1 MSEQSNQTMANLPG
15 RRVRSAAAIYGLSI
29 TGLVAAVLLRYLLDP
44 WMGNT
49 LPLVTLFGAVAA
61 AVWLGGYWPAVAVGI
76 LGYVACSYLFIEPRG
91 QLGLDNSATVIG
103 LLAYLFTC
111 ALIIW
116 FGEAMRFAQMRAG
129 KQGELLRVTLRSI
142 GDAVITTDVDGRITY
157 MNAVA
162 ESLTGWTQPDA
173 LGQSLDVVFQ
183 IVNEETRQ
191 PVENPASKALREGV
205 VVGLANHTLL
215 VKKGGG
221 ESPIDDSAAP
231 ISDEYGNVSGCV
243 LIFRDVTGE
252 RRIEQDKASQLL
264 TARLLASI
272 IESSDDAIVSKSLG
286 GIIQSWNAAAE
297 RLFGYTAEQA
307 VGRHI
312 SLVIPSERIAEEDH
326 IVASLKA
333 GKRIE
338 HFETERLRSDGSRIL
353 VSLTISPI
361 KDDGGNVI
369 GASKIVRDVTR
380 QRQSEQ
386 RERQLLEE
394 AAAANAKFHA
404 LFEQGALFAA
414 IMDVNGTTV
423 EANRLSWEACG
434 YSREQIIGKPFWQG
448 PWWSPSTSLQEQ
460 IEAAAAQAAAG
471 QTFRAEMPY
480 FKADGRECVVAVTI
494 QPIKD
499 ERGHVHFLA
508 LSGVDITDRVRAE
521 AEREKFVTLIE
532 SSTDFIGICDLQG
545 VPSFVNRA
553 GLEMVGLDTIE
564 DARHTPVA
572 SFFFPEDQPRVMQ
585 EFFPS
590 VLEKGHGE
598 IEVRF
603 RHFKTGEARWMAY
616 KVLTLPDAA
625 GRPVAF
631 ATVSQDVTERKRL
644 EENLRKL
651 AADLSEADRRKNE
664 FLAMLAHELRNPLA
678 PISNAVRALRVGGH
692 DEAALRSAPEML
704 ERQVGHMARLVD
716 DLLDM
721 SRITRGRIELRK
733 ERVELA
739 PIVDQAVDA
748 VRALYKTMNHQLTVT
763 LPLTPV
769 HLNADPTRLAQVV
782 GNLLNNACK
791 FTDKG
796 GHVWL
801 TVEREG
807 EQVVV
812 RVRDNGIGIAAE
824 HLPSLFEMFA
834 QVDTSLERSRGGLG
848 IGLTL
853 VKTLVEMH
861 GGTVHAHSDG
871 PGRGSEFAVRLPI
884 LAATSRSISEPAV
897 SEPSQ
902 AAGRRILVVDDS
914 EDGAETLAMLLQFGG
929 HETHKA
935 HDGAEAIDLAERLR
949 PDAVLLDI
957 GLPGMNGYEVCRR
970 IRKEPWGK
978 EMVLVALT
986 GWGQEEDRLRSKE
999 AGFDAHMVK
1008 PVDFRVLLR
1017 LLASLPAATEAQPGS
1032 AKS

>member
-1 MSEQSNQTMANLPG
+1 MSEHANQTIAKRPG
-15 RRVRSAAAIYGLSI
+15 VRSASARWALAIAA
-29 TGLVAAVLLRYLLDP
+29 LVAAVLLRYVLDP
-44 WMGNT
+44 WMGDT

-61 AVWLGGYWPAVAVGI
+61 AVWLGGVWPAVAVGI
-76 LGYVACSYLFIEPRG
+76 LGYVACTYLFIEPRG
-91 QLGLDNSATVIG
+91 QLGLDDSGNVIG

-111 ALIIW
+111 SLIIG
-116 FGEAMRFAQMRAG
+116 FGEAMRFAQMRASEHR
-129 KQGELLRVTLRSI
+129 ELLRVTLRSI

-191 PVENPASKALREGV
+191 PVENPATKALREGV

-243 LIFRDVTGE
+243 LIFRDVTLE
-252 RRIEQDKASQLL
+252 RRMERDKTSQLL

-272 IESSDDAIVSKSLG
+272 IESSDDAIISKSLD

-297 RLFGYTAEQA
+297 RLFGYAAEQA

-312 SLVIPSERIAEEDH
+312 SLVIPSERIAEEDL

-333 GKRIE
+333 GQRIK
-338 HFETERLRSDGSRIL
+338 HFETERLRADGRRML

-361 KDDGGNVI
+361 KDDAGNVI
-369 GASKIVRDVTR
+369 GASKIVRDVTL
-380 QRQSEQ
+380 QRQGEL

-394 AAAANAKFHA
+394 AAAANAKFQA

-434 YSREQIIGKPFWQG
+434 YTREQIIGKAFWEG
-448 PWWSPSTSLQEQ
+448 PWWTPSTSLQEQ
-460 IEAAAAQAAAG
+460 IKAASAQAAAG

-480 FKADGRECVVAVTI
+480 FKADGHESAVAVTI
-494 QPIKD
+494 QPIED
-499 ERGHVHFLA
+499 DRGHVHFLA
-508 LSGVDITDRVRAE
+508 LTGVDITDRVRAE
-521 AEREKFVTLIE
+521 ADREKFVTLIE
-532 SSTDFIGICDLQG
+532 NSIDFIGICDLQG
-545 VPSFVNRA
+545 VPFFVNRA

-564 DARHTPVA
+564 EARHTPVA
-572 SFFFPEDQPRVMQ
+572 SFFFPEDQPAVMQ

-644 EENLRKL
+644 EENLRGL

-678 PISNAVRALRVGGH
+678 PISNAVRALRLGGH
-692 DEAALRSAPEML
+692 DREALRSAPEML

-721 SRITRGRIELRK
+721 SRITKGKIELRK
-733 ERVELA
+733 ERLEFA
-739 PIVDQAVDA
+739 PIVDQAVEA
-748 VRALYKTMNHQLTVT
+748 VRSLFKTMNHELTVT
-763 LPLTPV
+763 LPPTPV
-769 HLNADPTRLAQVV
+769 HLNADHTRLAQVV

-801 TVEREG
+801 TVEQEG

-884 LAATSRSISEPAV
+884 LAETPRPISEPTV
-897 SEPSQ
+897 REPLPAS
-902 AAGRRILVVDDS
+902 GRRILIVDDS

-935 HDGAEAIDLAERLR
+935 HDGLEAIDLAERLR

-957 GLPGMNGYEVCRR
+957 GLPGLNGYEVCSR

-978 EMVLVALT
+978 ELMLVALT
-986 GWGQEEDRLRSKE
+986 GWGQEEDRQRSK
-999 AGFDAHMVK
+999 
-1008 PVDFRVLLR
+1008 
-1017 LLASLPAATEAQPGS
+1017 
-1032 AKS
+1032 

>member
-1 MSEQSNQTMANLPG
+1 
-15 RRVRSAAAIYGLSI
+15 
-29 TGLVAAVLLRYLLDP
+29 
-44 WMGNT
+44 
-49 LPLVTLFGAVAA
+49 
-61 AVWLGGYWPAVAVGI
+61 
-76 LGYVACSYLFIEPRG
+76 
-91 QLGLDNSATVIG
+91 
-103 LLAYLFTC
+103 
-111 ALIIW
+111 
-116 FGEAMRFAQMRAG
+116 
-129 KQGELLRVTLRSI
+129 
-142 GDAVITTDVDGRITY
+142 
-157 MNAVA
+157 
-162 ESLTGWTQPDA
+162 
-173 LGQSLDVVFQ
+173 
-183 IVNEETRQ
+183 
-191 PVENPASKALREGV
+191 
-205 VVGLANHTLL
+205 
-215 VKKGGG
+215 
-221 ESPIDDSAAP
+221 
-231 ISDEYGNVSGCV
+231 
-243 LIFRDVTGE
+243 
-252 RRIEQDKASQLL
+252 
-264 TARLLASI
+264 
-272 IESSDDAIVSKSLG
+272 
-286 GIIQSWNAAAE
+286 
-297 RLFGYTAEQA
+297 
-307 VGRHI
+307 
-312 SLVIPSERIAEEDH
+312 
-326 IVASLKA
+326 
-333 GKRIE
+333 
-338 HFETERLRSDGSRIL
+338 
-353 VSLTISPI
+353 
-361 KDDGGNVI
+361 
-369 GASKIVRDVTR
+369 
-380 QRQSEQ
+380 
-386 RERQLLEE
+386 
-394 AAAANAKFHA
+394 
-404 LFEQGALFAA
+404 
-414 IMDVNGTTV
+414 
-423 EANRLSWEACG
+423 
-434 YSREQIIGKPFWQG
+434 
-448 PWWSPSTSLQEQ
+448 
-460 IEAAAAQAAAG
+460 
-471 QTFRAEMPY
+471 MPY
-480 FKADGRECVVAVTI
+480 FKADGSECVVAVTI

-499 ERGHVHFLA
+499 DRGHVHFLA
-508 LSGVDITDRVRAE
+508 LTGVDITDRVRAE
-521 AEREKFVTLIE
+521 ADRKKFVTLIE
-532 SSTDFIGICDLQG
+532 SSTDFIGICDLEG
-545 VPSFVNRA
+545 VPFFVNRA

-564 DARHTPVA
+564 EARHAPVA

-603 RHFKTGEARWMAY
+603 RHFKTGHARWMAY

-625 GRPVAF
+625 GRPIAF

-644 EENLRKL
+644 EENLRRL

-678 PISNAVRALRVGGH
+678 PISNAVRALRVGGY
-692 DEAALRSAPEML
+692 DEEALRSAPEML

-748 VRALYKTMNHQLTVT
+748 VRAQYKTMNHQLTVT
-763 LPLTPV
+763 LPPTPV

-782 GNLLNNACK
+782 GNLLNNASK

-801 TVEREG
+801 TVEQEG

-861 GGTVHAHSDG
+861 GGTVQAHSDG
-871 PGRGSEFAVRLPI
+871 LGHGSEFVVRLPI
-884 LAATSRSISEPAV
+884 LAATPRSISEPAV

-902 AAGRRILVVDDS
+902 AAGRRILIVDDS

-935 HDGAEAIDLAERLR
+935 HDGVEAIDLAERLR

-957 GLPGMNGYEVCRR
+957 GLPGMNGYEVCSR

-986 GWGQEEDRLRSKE
+986 GWGQEEDRQRSKE

-1008 PVDFRVLLR
+1008 PVDFRVLLK
-1017 LLASLPAATEAQPGS
+1017 LLASLPAATEAHS
-1032 AKS
+1032 RSTKS